1 MKKILSVLTVIIM
14 LFSVLSGCG
23 KKESGDS
30 DKIKIVT
37 SSFSAYDWTK
47 NILGEKINKAEL
59 TLLSSNGV
67 DMHSYQP
74 TTEDIVKISDC
85 DLLIYVGGSSE
96 EWIEKA
102 IKSVKGKNIRKIN
115 MLDAL
120 GDSVLAEEK
129 VEGMTEEHTEH
140 DHYETEMDEHIW
152 LSLRNAVKICDKIKQ
167 DICDLDPQ
175 NADYYTDNTN
185 EYKDK
190 LYNLD
195 SKYTNEFKSNNKPL
209 IFADRFPFRYLTA
222 DYGLSYFACFPGC
235 SSETDASFDSVI
247 FLAEKIDE
255 SNIKTLLVTESSDKK
270 IAKVVIEN
278 TRFKNQDIL
287 VVDSLQTVTEKSIK
301 EGINYL
307 SVMEKNLEN
316 VKKALE

>member
-1 MKKILSVLTVIIM
+1 
-14 LFSVLSGCG
+14 
-23 KKESGDS
+23 
-30 DKIKIVT
+30 
-37 SSFSAYDWTK
+37 
-47 NILGEKINKAEL
+47 
-59 TLLSSNGV
+59 
-67 DMHSYQP
+67 
-74 TTEDIVKISDC
+74 
-85 DLLIYVGGSSE
+85 
-96 EWIEKA
+96 
-102 IKSVKGKNIRKIN
+102 
-115 MLDAL
+115 
-120 GDSVLAEEK
+120 
-129 VEGMTEEHTEH
+129 
-140 DHYETEMDEHIW
+140 
-152 LSLRNAVKICDKIKQ
+152 
-167 DICDLDPQ
+167 
-175 NADYYTDNTN
+175 
-185 EYKDK
+185 
-190 LYNLD
+190 
-195 SKYTNEFKSNNKPL
+195 L